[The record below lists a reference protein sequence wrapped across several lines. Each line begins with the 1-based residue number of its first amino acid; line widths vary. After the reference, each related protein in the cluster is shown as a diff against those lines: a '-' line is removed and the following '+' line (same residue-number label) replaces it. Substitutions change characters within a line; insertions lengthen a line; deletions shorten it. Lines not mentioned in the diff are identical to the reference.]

1 MPPLRALSGV
11 LSSLGIVDL
20 PLFIAAALLL
30 NITPGPD
37 LLFVIGRAAVQGV
50 RAGIAA
56 GFGVAAGCL
65 VHTAAVAL
73 GVAALIAASPL
84 AFDLIKLAGAAYLGW
99 LGLRLL
105 LARTSDTDSPAHAAA
120 PLAAIVRQGF
130 LTNVLNP
137 KVALF
142 FLALLPQF
150 VAPQAPAQ
158 AWGLALLGAIF
169 AAGSFIVS
177 VPIAWA
183 AGRAGGWL
191 GRSGRARRVLDRL
204 LGVLFIGLALRLALQ
219 RA

>member
-1 MPPLRALSGV
+1 M
-11 LSSLGIVDL
+11 LSSLGITDL

-37 LLFVIGRAAVQGV
+37 LLFVIGRATLQGV

-56 GFGVAAGCL
+56 GLGVALGCL
-65 VHTAAVAL
+65 VHAAAVAL
-73 GVAALIAASPL
+73 GVAALIATSPL
-84 AFDLIKLAGAAYLGW
+84 AFDVIKLAGAAYLGW

-105 LARTSDTDSPAHAAA
+105 LVRAAETASPATAAA

-150 VAPQAPAQ
+150 VSPQAPSQ
-158 AWGLALLGAIF
+158 TWGLALLGTVF
-169 AAGSFIVS
+169 AVGSFVVS

-191 GRSGRARRVLDRL
+191 GRSGRVRRILDRL
-204 LGVLFIGLALRLALQ
+204 LGLLFVGLALRLALQ

>member
-1 MPPLRALSGV
+1 MSSALSA
-11 LSSLGIVDL
+11 LGITDL

-37 LLFVIGRAAVQGV
+37 LLFVLGRATVQGV

-56 GFGVAAGCL
+56 AFGVAAGCL

-84 AFDLIKLAGAAYLGW
+84 AFEIIKLAGAAYLGW
-99 LGLRLL
+99 TGLRLL
-105 LARTSDTDSPAHAAA
+105 LARPVDVESPAQAAA
-120 PLAAIVRQGF
+120 PLVAIMRQGF

-150 VAPQAPAQ
+150 VAPQASAQ
-158 AWGLALLGAIF
+158 AWGLAFLGVVF
-169 AAGSFIVS
+169 AVGSFVVS

-191 GRSGRARRVLDRL
+191 GRSSGARRMLERL
-204 LGVLFIGLALRLALQ
+204 LGGLLIGLALRLALQ